1 MNLQTIEKQMLICEE
16 QLNKLKEGKKVAGT
30 HARQSLLSVK
40 KECDRLRKEI
50 LEHVKS
56 MPPKTQAAAGNDVSF
71 PVAEEK
77 EDEIPPPLPLTREK
91 QLKKKK

>member
-1 MNLQTIEKQMLICEE
+1 MLLCEE

-56 MPPKTQAAAGNDVSF
+56 MPPKTQA
-71 PVAEEK
+71 VAEEK